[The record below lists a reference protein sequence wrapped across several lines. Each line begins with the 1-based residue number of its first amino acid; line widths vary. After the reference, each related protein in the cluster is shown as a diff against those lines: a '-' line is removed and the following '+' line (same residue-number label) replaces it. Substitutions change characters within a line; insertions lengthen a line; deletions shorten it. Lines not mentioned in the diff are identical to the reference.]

1 MLVERQ
7 SEAVEALVAL
17 AATTRSLLCCYTREL
32 DPGLLDAPPVLE
44 ALRTLAVRQRGVE
57 IRILMQDLE
66 TPQNAGSALIP
77 LAQRLPTSFQL
88 RLVTEPVDRVYA
100 AAFAVNDTGGHYFRP
115 LGHRIEGEFEP
126 NAPGR
131 SRQLREAFAR
141 YWERAR
147 PCTELRAL
155 GL

>member
-66 TPQNAGSALIP
+66 TPQHAGSVT
-77 LAQRLPTSFQL
+77 RRSWK
-88 RLVTEPVDRVYA
+88 LVGRRWASGIRAEPA
-100 AAFAVNDTGGHYFRP
+100 
-115 LGHRIEGEFEP
+115 
-126 NAPGR
+126 
-131 SRQLREAFAR
+131 
-141 YWERAR
+141 
-147 PCTELRAL
+147 C
-155 GL
+155 